1 MRFSVIL
8 SNEGLFFVFFTFQ
21 LFIRNC
27 QHFIDVFLMIHQ
39 SWTIVKKKETK
50 HALIV
55 FLAVRCPDYLINSET
70 FHTRKA
76 LL

>member
-8 SNEGLFFVFFTFQ
+8 SNEGLFFVFFYFSVVYKK
-21 LFIRNC
+21 LSALYRC
-27 QHFIDVFLMIHQ
+27 VFND
-39 SWTIVKKKETK
+39 SPIVKKKETK